1 MDQGLRAATTA
12 ALLLLTCAACTGG
25 DSREAVADPTPLTT
39 AVPQGSLLC
48 DFVPEETASTV
59 LGASDITADGQ
70 VARDSQDELT
80 VAYCNIG
87 YEDADLDAI
96 KVQVE
101 FLSGTLRPRFD
112 EGLQSSDYQ
121 QLPES
126 EGLGYSWTEQQET
139 EDGTQTI
146 GRAWLARGNHVVRVD
161 VLPTEGRDPAD
172 DAIHLAQ
179 QSAAA
184 LDIPDEWTLDGP
196 PPSR

>member
-1 MDQGLRAATTA
+1 MG
-12 ALLLLTCAACTGG
+12 
-25 DSREAVADPTPLTT
+25 DPTPLTT

-48 DFVPEETASTV
+48 DFVPEESVSTV
-59 LGASDITADGQ
+59 LGGSDITADGQ

-96 KVQVE
+96 RVQVE
-101 FLSGTLRPRFD
+101 FLSGTLRPAFE

-126 EGLGYSWTEQQET
+126 EGLGYSWAEEQET

-146 GRAWLARGNHVVRVD
+146 GKAWLARGNHLVRVD
-161 VLPTEGRDPAD
+161 ALPTDGRDPAE
-172 DAIHLAQ
+172 DAIRLAQ
-179 QSAAA
+179 QVATS
-184 LDIPDEWTLDGP
+184 LEIPEEWTLDGA